1 METLESTFVFRHTR
15 IRILTERASDLVDLT
30 DGVEQFVSE
39 TALTAGFVNIQTLQP
54 TTGIVVADTLAG
66 PLPEALAVPAH
77 AEPLPWA
84 ACLNVVDGHL
94 RLTRGQRILFVER
107 DGPRP
112 RDLGVVM
119 AGEGRR

>member
-1 METLESTFVFRHTR
+1 METLESTFVFHHTR
-15 IRILTERASDLVDLT
+15 IRILTERTSDLVDLT

-39 TALTAGFVNIQTLQP
+39 TALAAGFVNIQTLQP

-66 PLPEALAVPAH
+66 HLPEALAVPAP

-84 ACLNVVDGHL
+84 ACLNVVDGRL
-94 RLTRGQRILFVER
+94 RLPRGQRLFFVER
-107 DGPRP
+107 DGPRA